1 MLLECACQHVAKC
14 CHKASL
20 KSSLEVDQN
29 LSEMCLF
36 WNCCYDDKRKSH
48 VNKTRAITQLVR
60 ETTRAASPSD
70 TIPWIF

>member
-29 LSEMCLF
+29 LSEMCF
-36 WNCCYDDKRKSH
+36 
-48 VNKTRAITQLVR
+48 
-60 ETTRAASPSD
+60 
-70 TIPWIF
+70 F